1 MKKTLLLAAMAA
13 LFSFNAQAQDTSTGT
28 STADTW
34 VIQGSKTNYGK
45 KNTMEIRTSA
55 SETKYY
61 YGLLAFSFT
70 KPDAGN
76 TVEKAML
83 RLTARYKK
91 GDDAVELYDLNS
103 AFDEGCTYDDVADAI
118 TTALGKDPVAT
129 FKLNSYKQWSPTD
142 AAVTAD
148 YSTVDKWQRN
158 IDITSL
164 VKAHA
169 SEGVVYIL
177 LKKAKDEAQSS
188 QIYTKEAT
196 DVTNKTQNFT
206 FKAADLVPQLTVT
219 YGPETPSGI
228 NNVETTTSAKTK
240 GIYTL
245 TGVRVVKISQ
255 PGIYVVNGKKVVVK

>member
-1 MKKTLLLAAMAA
+1 MKKILLLAATAA

-34 VIQGSKTNYGK
+34 VIQGSKTNHGK
-45 KNTMEIRTSA
+45 DNTIEIRTD
-55 SETKYY
+55 TKTPNYF
-61 YGLLAFSFT
+61 YGLMAFSFT

-76 TVEKAML
+76 TVTKATL
-83 RLTARYKK
+83 RLTTRYKK
-91 GDDAVELYDLNS
+91 GDSEVELYDLNS
-103 AFDEGCTYDDVADAI
+103 AFDEGCTYADVADAI
-118 TTALGKDPVAT
+118 TAALGKDPAKT
-129 FKLNSYKQWSPTD
+129 FKLNSYNQWAPTD
-142 AAVTAD
+142 KQVIAD
-148 YSTVDKWQRN
+148 FSTVDKWQSNVN
-158 IDITSL
+158 ITAL

-177 LKKAKDEAQSS
+177 FKKKMDQNSSS

-196 DVTNKTQNFT
+196 DVINSTLNFT
-206 FKAADLVPQLTVT
+206 FKAEDLVPQLTVT
-219 YGPETPSGI
+219 YGPETPSSI

-255 PGIYVVNGKKVVVK
+255 PGIYVINGKKVVVK

>member
-1 MKKTLLLAAMAA
+1 MAA

-34 VIQGSKTNYGK
+34 VIQGSNTNYGK
-45 KNTMEIRTSA
+45 SNTIEIRTD
-55 SETKYY
+55 TKKPQYF
-61 YGLLAFSFT
+61 YGLMAFTFT
-70 KPDAGN
+70 QPDAGN
-76 TVEKAML
+76 TVTKATL
-83 RLTARYKK
+83 RLTTRYKK
-91 GDDAVELYDLNS
+91 GDSAVELYDLNS
-103 AFDEGCTYDDVADAI
+103 AFDENCTYDDVAEAI
-118 TTALGKDPVAT
+118 TTALGKEPATT
-129 FKLNSYKQWSPTD
+129 FKLNSYSQWAPTD
-142 AAVTAD
+142 KQITAD
-148 YSTVDKWQRN
+148 FSTVDKWQSNVN
-158 IDITSL
+158 ITTL

-177 LKKAKDEAQSS
+177 FKKKMDQGNSS
-188 QIYTKEAT
+188 QIFSKEAT
-196 DVTNKTQNFT
+196 DQTNSTLNFT

-255 PGIYVVNGKKVVVK
+255 PGIYVVNGMKVVVK

>member
-34 VIQGSKTNYGK
+34 VIQGSKTNYGN

-55 SETKYY
+55 SETKYFY
-61 YGLLAFSFT
+61 SLLAFSFT

-76 TVEKAML
+76 TVDKATL

-91 GDDAVELYDLNS
+91 GDSAVELYDLN
-103 AFDEGCTYDDVADAI
+103 ADFDEGCTYDDVAEAI
-118 TTALGKDPVAT
+118 TTALGKEPAIT
-129 FKLNSYKQWSPTD
+129 FKLNSYNQWSPTD
-142 AAVTAD
+142 KQVAADFSA
-148 YSTVDKWQRN
+148 VDKWQSN
-158 IDITSL
+158 VDITSL

-169 SEGVVYIL
+169 SEGVVYLL
-177 LKKAKDEAQSS
+177 LKKKMDQSNSS

-196 DVTNKTQNFT
+196 DVTNSTLNVT

-228 NNVETTTSAKTK
+228 NNVETTSSAKTK

-255 PGIYVVNGKKVVVK
+255 PGIYVINGKKVVVK